1 MEKMEHKW
9 ISGPTRLDLM
19 NIVHASHPGGKGS
32 GRGEE
37 ETVSTGGR
45 GVMHR
50 SGRLFW
56 SAGSLSEG
64 GMSSWS
70 ESGRVMKAS
79 KGMVADELGSTKGS
93 HARVVLWCSVL
104 GFGAKI
110 RGEAE
115 WTHLCGSVW
124 VPPRWTGREE
134 GGYVHSRGRVVVVLD

>member
-1 MEKMEHKW
+1 MEHIW

-19 NIVHASHPGGKGS
+19 NMVHASHPGGKGS

-37 ETVSTGGR
+37 ETVSIGGR
-45 GVMHR
+45 GVMQR

-79 KGMVADELGSTKGS
+79 KGMVADELGQPC
-93 HARVVLWCSVL
+93 A
-104 GFGAKI
+104 
-110 RGEAE
+110 
-115 WTHLCGSVW
+115 
-124 VPPRWTGREE
+124 
-134 GGYVHSRGRVVVVLD
+134 GRVLVLRLGVWGEDQGECYETSNRQKRTDCLCSQWR